1 MTGYTPKFCK
11 QYAQVGKAINEAL
24 IAYRDDVASHSF
36 PSAAFSPYKINQ
48 KEVESFL
55 KQLEGNGLRNATRVA
70 CGMVRGNVNEE
81 SLHKRMN
88 HLLLNFLL
96 LEANDEINTP
106 CKSSKHASYKVSN
119 LVL

>member
-1 MTGYTPKFCK
+1 MG
-11 QYAQVGKAINEAL
+11 VIKAINEAL
-24 IAYRDDVASHSF
+24 ITYRDNVTSHSL
-36 PSAAFSPYKINQ
+36 PYKISH